1 MHILVCVKQ
10 VPDTKNAK
18 LDPVTHNLDRRST
31 TAITNPYD
39 THAVEEAV
47 RLKERYGGTVTAL
60 SMGPPQ
66 AVATMKHCV
75 QLGVDR
81 AFIISDRAYA
91 GADTL
96 ATSYALSMAI
106 EKISKEIAPVDLI
119 LCGKMTIDGDTGQ
132 VGPGIASRLHIPPL
146 TGVIKI
152 EHIDEETKAIR
163 VHRKIDEGYEV
174 LDSRLPCLITVD
186 KSINV
191 VRRASM
197 PNMIR
202 AAGFTPVIWSVADM
216 EGIDTSK
223 IGLKG
228 SPTIVGKVFPPPKPA
243 GGSKIEGNVE
253 SQAKEIAEL
262 LLARPE
268 WIKVKKNA

>member
-39 THAVEEAV
+39 THALEEAV
-47 RLKERYGGTVTAL
+47 RIKERYDGMVTVL

-75 QLGVDR
+75 QLGADN
-81 AFIISDRAYA
+81 AYIISDRAYA

-106 EKISKEIAPVDLI
+106 EKISKELAPIDLI
-119 LCGKMTIDGDTGQ
+119 ICGKMTIDGDTGQ

-152 EHIDEETKAIR
+152 EEINEVTQEIT
-163 VHRKIDEGYEV
+163 VQRKLDDGYEI
-174 LDSRLPCLITVD
+174 LDSKLPCLITVD
-186 KSINV
+186 KSINE

-202 AAGFTPVIWSVADM
+202 ATRFSPVIWSVADM
-216 EGIDTSK
+216 EGIDTTK

-228 SPTIVGKVFPPPKPA
+228 SPTVVGKVFPPPKPQ
-243 GGSKIEGNVE
+243 GGKKLEGSVDE
-253 SQAKEIAEL
+253 QVKEITDL

-268 WIKVKKNA
+268 WIKSKKNA

>member
-47 RLKERYGGTVTAL
+47 RIKERYGGMVTAL

-66 AVATMKHCV
+66 AVSTMRHCV
-75 QLGVDR
+75 QLGADH
-81 AFIISDRAYA
+81 AYIISDRAFA

-96 ATSYALSMAI
+96 ATSYALSKAI
-106 EKISKEIAPVDLI
+106 EKIEKELAPVDLI

-146 TGVIKI
+146 TGITKI
-152 EHIDEETKAIR
+152 EYIDEDSRIIR
-163 VHRKIDEGYEV
+163 VQRKLDDGYAV
-174 LDSRLPCLITVD
+174 LEAKLPCLITVD
-186 KSINV
+186 KSINE

-202 AAGFTPVIWSVADM
+202 AARFNPVIWSVKDI

-228 SPTIVGKVFPPPKPA
+228 SPTVVGKVFPPPKPQ
-243 GGSKIEGNVE
+243 GGKKIEGSV
-253 SQAKEIAEL
+253 AEQVQTIVDI

-268 WIKVKKNA
+268 WIKTKQEA

>member
-39 THAVEEAV
+39 THALEEAV
-47 RLKERYGGTVTAL
+47 RIKERYDGMVTVL

-75 QLGVDR
+75 QLGADN
-81 AFIISDRAYA
+81 AYIISDRAYA

-106 EKISKEIAPVDLI
+106 EKISKELAPIDLI
-119 LCGKMTIDGDTGQ
+119 ICGKMTIDGDTGQ

-152 EHIDEETKAIR
+152 EEINEVTQEIT
-163 VHRKIDEGYEV
+163 VQRKLDDGYEI
-174 LDSRLPCLITVD
+174 LDSKLPCLITVD
-186 KSINV
+186 KSINE

-202 AAGFTPVIWSVADM
+202 ATRFSPVIWSVADM
-216 EGIDTSK
+216 EGIDTTK

-228 SPTIVGKVFPPPKPA
+228 SPTVVGKVFPPPKPQ
-243 GGSKIEGNVE
+243 GGKKLEGSVDE
-253 SQAKEIAEL
+253 QVKEITDL

-268 WIKVKKNA
+268 WIKS